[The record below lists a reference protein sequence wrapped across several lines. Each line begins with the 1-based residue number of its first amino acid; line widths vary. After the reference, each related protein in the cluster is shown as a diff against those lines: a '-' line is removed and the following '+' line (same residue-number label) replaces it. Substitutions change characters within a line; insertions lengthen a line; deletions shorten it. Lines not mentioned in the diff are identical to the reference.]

1 MAAERSV
8 SPPYK
13 WIRSLSISVCVQKN
27 VPYVTGS
34 INISIPMCQTDWF
47 ADSDRP
53 EILTFIKPPI
63 TQRTDWGSTEL
74 INIHHPAVSR
84 KLPAKFFYRAWSMP
98 TGCWWEFTI
107 TKCNNRTVTIAICY
121 SLAQNIKG
129 LLLIN
134 KWFPSQPMP
143 ATFTIKIKNYIKV
156 KQSVSKV
163 RAIFI
168 DIGDTRGWNI

>member
-1 MAAERSV
+1 MDQV
-8 SPPYK
+8 SLHK
-13 WIRSLSISVCVQKN
+13 CLCAKKCSLC
-27 VPYVTGS
+27 YGS

-53 EILTFIKPPI
+53 EFLMLIKPPI

-74 INIHHPAVSR
+74 INVLHPAVSR
-84 KLPAKFFYRAWSMP
+84 KLLVKFFYRAWCMP
-98 TGCWWEFTI
+98 TWCWWEFTI
-107 TKCNNRTVTIAICY
+107 TKCNNCTVTIAICY

-129 LLLIN
+129 LLFIN
-134 KWFPSQPMP
+134 KRFPSQPTP
-143 ATFTIKIKNYIKV
+143 ATFTIKIKNYIKI
-156 KQSVSKV
+156 KQNVSKV